1 MGGGMEDTAKYYRRQ
16 SPGLEQERESII
28 DAMHK
33 SYLEYSG
40 KMGRKRNHPSR
51 EIYGQ
56 ILDHCQIW
64 NIATAALN
72 KQDGGTDAELHS
84 AGLPELDSPAQS
96 V

>member
-40 KMGRKRNHPSR
+40 RTGNKKRLHPSR
-51 EIYGQ
+51 EVYGS
-56 ILDHCQIW
+56 ILDHARLW
-64 NIATAALN
+64 KIAVDVLN
-72 KQDGGTDAELHS
+72 KEG
-84 AGLPELDSPAQS
+84 
-96 V
+96 